1 MVAHF
6 PHLLDPRVH
15 PDDGRRCVRVPT
27 WDTFEHV
34 TQFITLRDLTQ
45 TSWRDDLHRYTV
57 EFKLGRV
64 VWPLIHLL
72 HCAHMA
78 AALEEIRRRGL
89 YLFDLWSYVPAS
101 PLEGMW
107 SNVTPPPGMVRHLQ
121 RVLGD
126 RFLGIDNGEQDGRYI
141 WATAEQQCPRAQSR
155 LAQYL
160 SFQRHFQKLGDELGN
175 HMTALSSLTLGHY
188 FLKEGNHVLLGA
200 ETAQALPNSQLYYA
214 FIRGAGKQYGVHWF
228 GNASVFNR
236 WGWKDYGA
244 VKRDG
249 RYVSGPEEG
258 TSLSLLKRL
267 LYTHYLYN
275 CVMIG
280 FESGW
285 LTESAPHA
293 LTPIG
298 AIQRGAVEFVA
309 RHGQPE
315 HRRS

>member
-1 MVAHF
+1 M
-6 PHLLDPRVH
+6 
-15 PDDGRRCVRVPT
+15 
-27 WDTFEHV
+27 
-34 TQFITLRDLTQ
+34 
-45 TSWRDDLHRYTV
+45 
-57 EFKLGRV
+57 
-64 VWPLIHLL
+64 
-72 HCAHMA
+72 
-78 AALEEIRRRGL
+78 
-89 YLFDLWSYVPAS
+89 
-101 PLEGMW
+101 
-107 SNVTPPPGMVRHLQ
+107 
-121 RVLGD
+121 
-126 RFLGIDNGEQDGRYI
+126 
-141 WATAEQQCPRAQSR
+141 
-155 LAQYL
+155 AQYL
-160 SFQRHFQKLGDELGN
+160 SFQRHFQKLCDELGN

-188 FLKEGNHVLLGA
+188 FLQEGNHVLLGA

-244 VKRDG
+244 AKRDG

-285 LTESAPHA
+285 LTESVPPA

-298 AIQRGAVEFVA
+298 AIQRGAVEWHRPGATGGGA
-309 RHGQPE
+309 RRPVHL
-315 HRRS
+315 RRALPRLGFRVYGRNRPRRRVS